1 MAPDAGSVSYTR
13 DLAEFAQA
21 LRPAD
26 IPTQVAHQA
35 GRILL
40 DCLGC
45 GVAGLIT
52 PSGRIAVDLTREER
66 GTLQARIIGSDEASL
81 MPAAFANTVLIGA
94 IEAEPQDAE
103 GHVPAVAVG
112 AALAVADAVGA
123 SGIDLL
129 TALVAGLEVGGR
141 IGRAV
146 RRPSRSSQAGFGR
159 GHSHVVFSAAAA
171 AGRLLGLSREQMRHA
186 FGIAGYSANVPTL
199 DKFLASP
206 QSPMTKYDHLGL
218 MAQNGIQAALLAARG
233 FTGDLQVL
241 EGDFGFWRFAGGP
254 SCDWGQLTGALG
266 SQWTIPEVA
275 FKPYPAALA
284 AQTSIDVASQ
294 VVSEHGLRADE
305 IEHIEIRSMRA
316 EGPPTEVRCPEDAW
330 RNRRYN
336 VAAAVC
342 DIRPRRSWQSPEA
355 FRRADVGALMERI
368 EFARLR
374 DGDVSGS
381 GNYWEGW
388 APARAEVA
396 ARGRTF
402 KGAVDY
408 LHAMDDTEI
417 AAKFRENVAGLLSD
431 ADAAALER
439 ACGDL
444 PQASS
449 TRQVTDLLRAV
460 NSDA

>member
-1 MAPDAGSVSYTR
+1 MSYTR

-26 IPTQVAHQA
+26 IPTEVGHQA
-35 GRILL
+35 RRVLL

-52 PSGRIAVDLTREER
+52 PSGRIAVDLSRGER
-66 GTLQARIIGSDEASL
+66 GNLQARIIGSDEASL
-81 MPAAFANTVLIGA
+81 MPAAFANTVLVGA

-123 SGIDLL
+123 SGVELL

-159 GHSHVVFSAAAA
+159 GHSHVVFAATAA
-171 AGRLLGLSREQMRHA
+171 AGRLLGLSREQMHHA
-186 FGIAGYSANVPTL
+186 FGIGGYSANVPTL

-206 QSPMTKYDHLGL
+206 HSPMTKYDHLGL

-233 FTGDLQVL
+233 FTGDLEVL
-241 EGDFGFWRFAGGP
+241 EGDFGFWRLAGAP
-254 SCDWGQLTGALG
+254 SCDWDQLTRALG

-294 VVSEHGLRADE
+294 VASEHGLRADE

-316 EGPPTEVRCPEDAW
+316 EGPTTEVRSPEDAW

-355 FRRADVGALMERI
+355 FRRSDVRGLMERI
-368 EFARLR
+368 EFMRLR
-374 DGDVSGS
+374 DNDVSGS

-388 APARAEVA
+388 APARAEIA

-408 LHAMDDTEI
+408 LRTMDDSELT
-417 AAKFRENVAGLLSD
+417 AKFRENVAGLLAD
-431 ADAAALER
+431 ADAAALDR
-439 ACGDL
+439 ACWNL
-444 PQASS
+444 SQVN
-449 TRQVTDLLRAV
+449 TVRQVTNLMQAIHT
-460 NSDA
+460 DA